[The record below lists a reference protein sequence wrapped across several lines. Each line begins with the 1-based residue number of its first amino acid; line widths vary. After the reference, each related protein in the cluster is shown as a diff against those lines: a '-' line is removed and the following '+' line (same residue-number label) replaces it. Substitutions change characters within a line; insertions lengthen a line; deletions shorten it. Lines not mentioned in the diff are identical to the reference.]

1 MVGFQRNMAQQDS
14 VMQGLIEWVLRGG
27 PSGGPTPSL
36 GVGAGPSNTSGSE
49 GE

>member
-1 MVGFQRNMAQQDS
+1 MAQQDS

-27 PSGGPTPSL
+27 PNGGGPSPPL
-36 GVGAGPSNTSGSE
+36 GVGGAGPSSAGSGE